1 MGQVLTIKGFSLKVG
16 TLSWQVAS
24 AELLEQGGDGA
35 LSTAPPSSSS
45 SFSLLQPDFYRLVFL
60 FTHMN
65 HMKNKKIINN
75 TIQQKF
81 AEQVHSILLT

>member
-45 SFSLLQPDFYRLVFL
+45 SFSLCITTIV
-60 FTHMN
+60 
-65 HMKNKKIINN
+65 IIWREKVLI
-75 TIQQKF
+75 IQAGRTF
-81 AEQVHSILLT
+81 SVLSFSSLT

>member
-1 MGQVLTIKGFSLKVG
+1 MIKGFSLKVG

-35 LSTAPPSSSS
+35 LSTAPRALVL
-45 SFSLLQPDFYRLVFL
+45 FLYYNNHFYRLVFL

-75 TIQQKF
+75 KIHQKY